1 VRGYVRADWV
11 RPKTMGRNALI
22 NFNEFTSKPLG
33 KCLGKTQPSPIQC
46 YFTNVNSMDFIPIQI
61 NEIPSFSRRPSLRR
75 NPEAGWRI
83 HKDRVRPD
91 RFQGKVSALMVSK
104 IGVSNKLTVHLLFA
118 SVPLET
124 RREQDPMVLLTF
136 VRRQMREA
144 AIVVQTIALIVLC
157 ITPDNGSL
165 KKNSL
170 LRLAA
175 PQISKAAG
183 TGNRKT

>member
-1 VRGYVRADWV
+1 
-11 RPKTMGRNALI
+11 
-22 NFNEFTSKPLG
+22 
-33 KCLGKTQPSPIQC
+33 
-46 YFTNVNSMDFIPIQI
+46 
-61 NEIPSFSRRPSLRR
+61 
-75 NPEAGWRI
+75 
-83 HKDRVRPD
+83 
-91 RFQGKVSALMVSK
+91 MVSK

-157 ITPDNGSL
+157 ITPDKGSL
-165 KKNSL
+165 KKNNL